1 MNISIGER
9 WEKFVEKS
17 VEDGHYGSASEV
29 VQAGLQLVA
38 EREAK
43 IAVIRQELQQAIDA
57 GGSISDEEMD
67 AILDERAAEL
77 AKAGF

>member
-17 VEDGHYGSASEV
+17 VEDGRYGSASEV
-29 VQAGLQLVA
+29 VQAGLRLVE

-43 IAVIRQELQQAIDA
+43 IAVIRQELQQSIDA

-67 AILDERAAEL
+67 AILDEKAAEL
-77 AKAGF
+77 AKTGY

>member
-17 VEDGHYGSASEV
+17 VADGHYGSASEV
-29 VQAGLQLVA
+29 VQEGLRLVE

-43 IAVIRQELQQAIDA
+43 LATLRREIDEAIAE
-57 GGSISDEEMD
+57 GGGVSDEELE
-67 AILDERAAEL
+67 AALDERAAEL
-77 AKAGF
+77 AKQGF

>member
-17 VEDGHYGSASEV
+17 VEDGRYGSASEV
-29 VQAGLQLVA
+29 VQAGLRLVE

-43 IAVIRQELQQAIDA
+43 IAVIRQELQQSIDA
-57 GGSISDEEMD
+57 GGDISQEEMD
-67 AILDERAAEL
+67 EALDATTAML
-77 AKAGF
+77 KQKGY

>member
-1 MNISIGER
+1 MNISIGEH

-29 VQAGLQLVA
+29 VQAGLRLVE

-43 IAVIRQELQQAIDA
+43 LAILRREIEEAIAK
-57 GGSISDEEMD
+57 GGDVSDEELE
-67 AILDERAAEL
+67 AALDEKAAEL
-77 AKAGF
+77 AKLGF

>member
-43 IAVIRQELQQAIDA
+43 IAVIRQILQQSIDE
-57 GGSISDEEMD
+57 GGDISQEEMD
-67 AILDERAAEL
+67 DALDATTAAL
-77 AKAGF
+77 KQKGY